1 MITSTICVTAFE
13 NENKKRTR
21 DAVRKILQKYIKR
34 RQQLRSLQKK
44 GIKSL
49 TTYFPGAFSE
59 SKEPNIP
66 INKEKRFPLRFKHT
80 VKIYIRGTNSS
91 LASAV
96 RKTILGLS
104 NKLSKSKI

>member
-1 MITSTICVTAFE
+1 MITFTICVTAFE

-59 SKEPNIP
+59 SKEPDIP
-66 INKEKRFPLRFKHT
+66 INK
-80 VKIYIRGTNSS
+80 
-91 LASAV
+91 
-96 RKTILGLS
+96 
-104 NKLSKSKI
+104 

>member
-1 MITSTICVTAFE
+1 MITFTICVTAFE

-34 RQQLRSLQKK
+34 RQQKK

-91 LASAV
+91 FASAV
-96 RKTILGLS
+96 KKTILGLS